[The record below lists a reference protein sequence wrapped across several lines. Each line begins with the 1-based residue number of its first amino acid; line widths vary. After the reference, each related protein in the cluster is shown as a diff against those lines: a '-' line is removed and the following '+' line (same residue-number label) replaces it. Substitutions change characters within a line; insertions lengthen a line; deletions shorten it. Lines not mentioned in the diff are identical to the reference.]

1 LDHLAQWEKEFSQF
15 SNKDKQDD
23 DGDLLEEKEHA
34 AELDFDLNEYM
45 KDVDAREWGG
55 EEMMGQEKM
64 RFGEDGFPVLGD
76 YAFGESGVR
85 VSVERPEGNRADSIC
100 GRKTW

>member
-1 LDHLAQWEKEFSQF
+1 MDHLAQWEKEFSQF

-76 YAFGESGVR
+76 YAFGES
-85 VSVERPEGNRADSIC
+85 A
-100 GRKTW
+100 

>member
-1 LDHLAQWEKEFSQF
+1 MTAPPPTSFVDDSVWESIRPETTHLDHLAQWEKDFSQF
-15 SNKDKQDD
+15 SNKQDD
-23 DGDLLEEKEHA
+23 DGDLLDENA
-34 AELDFDLNEYM
+34 AELGFDLNEYM

-76 YAFGESGVR
+76 YAFG
-85 VSVERPEGNRADSIC
+85 
-100 GRKTW
+100 K